1 MAGRGV
7 PLTLAIDIGGTGI
20 KGSVLTPDGTMIA
33 DRVRLATPDPAAP
46 EPVLLAVQSIVARLP
61 RFDRISVGFPGV
73 VRRGCVVS
81 APNLG
86 DRAWHGFAL
95 ATALRAQFGRPA
107 RVLNDADVQGL
118 GVISGDGIE
127 VVLTFGTGVGSA
139 LFQNGRLAP
148 HLELSLHPIRG
159 KKSYND
165 WLGHTALEAKGRRR
179 WNRRVAKVI
188 AIVRDLVN
196 FDRLYLGGGNAAKI
210 DLDLPPA
217 VELVS
222 NEAGITGGVRLWDAA
237 HDDLFD
243 EAPHPRRD
251 RVPRG

>member
-1 MAGRGV
+1 MAGRGD
-7 PLTLAIDIGGTGI
+7 PLTLAIDIGGTGV
-20 KGSVLTPDGTMIA
+20 KGSVLKPDGAMIV
-33 DRVRLATPDPAAP
+33 DRVRLATPHPAAP
-46 EPVLLAVQSIVARLP
+46 EPVLLAVRSIVARLP

-73 VRRGCVVS
+73 VRRGCVVT

-95 ATALRAQFGRPA
+95 AAALRAQFGKPA

-148 HLELSLHPIRG
+148 HL
-159 KKSYND
+159 D
-165 WLGHTALEAKGRRR
+165 
-179 WNRRVAKVI
+179 
-188 AIVRDLVN
+188 
-196 FDRLYLGGGNAAKI
+196 GGGNAAKI

-217 VELVS
+217 VEVVS

-243 EAPHPRRD
+243 EVPHPSRHTVSRA
-251 RVPRG
+251 